1 MAGNDGVNWFDVLG
15 LCKKGDCQVK
25 YLGSKNR
32 KLSYFSL
39 QNFMGADLGTPPQS
53 ILDLIQDTTLEELF
67 ARLPREIF
75 HTIASRVTLI
85 LTADKN
91 AILNWELNYK
101 AKGDYEIRKCEC
113 KKRNP
118 WTLGICCSEWGWGK
132 QTKGT
137 IDLKSSYT
145 GDEFT
150 PDVNNRTAFVQSLT
164 SSFMESVEG
173 GHSQFITSDSW
184 GTVFQEEIE
193 NKKNDLGCENIE
205 FITDFK

>member
-1 MAGNDGVNWFDVLG
+1 MNLYGMAGNDPVSWFDVLG
-15 LCKKGDCQVK
+15 LCKNGDCQVK
-25 YLGSKNR
+25 YLCSKNR

-39 QNFMGADLGTPPQS
+39 QNFMGADLGIPPQA

-91 AILNWELNYK
+91 ALLHWELNYK

-118 WTLGICCSEWGWGK
+118 WTLGICCSEWGW
-132 QTKGT
+132 
-137 IDLKSSYT
+137 S
-145 GDEFT
+145 
-150 PDVNNRTAFVQSLT
+150 RA
-164 SSFMESVEG
+164 
-173 GHSQFITSDSW
+173 
-184 GTVFQEEIE
+184 
-193 NKKNDLGCENIE
+193 
-205 FITDFK
+205 